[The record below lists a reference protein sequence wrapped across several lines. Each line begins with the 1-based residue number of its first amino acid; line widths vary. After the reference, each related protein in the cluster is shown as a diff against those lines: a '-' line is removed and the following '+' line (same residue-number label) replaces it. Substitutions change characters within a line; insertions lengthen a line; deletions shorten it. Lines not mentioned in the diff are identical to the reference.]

1 MQRFH
6 GLAAQ
11 WLTDKRFPPCLRPAR
26 RGFAQAGLKLR
37 HLTACSDSQPKWSL
51 VNCDMVSQREGNGE
65 GDQSFRRK
73 FLDLTMQKSNILI

>member
-11 WLTDKRFPPCLRPAR
+11 WLTDKRVPACLRPAR

-37 HLTACSDSQPKWSL
+37 HLTTCSDLQPKRSL
-51 VNCDMVSQREGNGE
+51 VNCDTAPRGKGRVRDSLTIGN
-65 GDQSFRRK
+65 
-73 FLDLTMQKSNILI
+73 FLEVGIW